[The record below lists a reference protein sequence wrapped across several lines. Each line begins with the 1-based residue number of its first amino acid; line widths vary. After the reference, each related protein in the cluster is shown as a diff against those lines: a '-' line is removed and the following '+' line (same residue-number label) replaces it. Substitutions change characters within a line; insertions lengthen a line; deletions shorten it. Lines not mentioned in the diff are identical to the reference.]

1 MAGERIQYSSKHP
14 SGDATGL
21 LFGKPKSG
29 SKGVVLIHEWWGIN
43 KSIVDMAKRI
53 QEAGF
58 VVLAADVFRG
68 TIYTDYTPALEN
80 AKTFDYLTGS
90 RDILAAVQYLK
101 KAGCSKV
108 GILGFSFGA
117 ALAMVSAAALAKQNV
132 IDAVAPL
139 CGVPRQDIIDLT
151 KIKCPVQGHYGSK
164 DKAKGISSPADYN
177 NMSSILW
184 DAKVDL
190 EMCIYDA
197 GHAFP
202 NPDYAAYDPDETTKF
217 YANVFA
223 FFHQKLS
230 S

>member
-1 MAGERIQYSSKHP
+1 MAGERIHYSSKHP

-21 LFGKPKSG
+21 LFSKPTPG

-58 VVLAADVFRG
+58 VVLAADMFRG
-68 TIYTDYTPALEN
+68 KVYEEAKPAREN
-80 AKTFDYLTGS
+80 MFAFDHVTGS
-90 RDILAAVQYLK
+90 CDILAAVEYLK
-101 KAGCSKV
+101 KAGCNKV
-108 GILGFSFGA
+108 GVIGFSFGA
-117 ALAMVSAAALAKQNV
+117 MVALVSAAVLADHDV

-139 CGVPRQDIIDLT
+139 TGVPKQGVTDLK
-151 KIKCPVQGHYGSK
+151 KIKCPVQGHYGAK
-164 DKAKGISSPADYN
+164 DTVKGVSSPDDYN
-177 NMSSILW
+177 NLARILKE
-184 DAKVDL
+184 AKVDL

-202 NPDYAAYDPDETTKF
+202 NPDYETYDPEQTEKL
-217 YANVFA
+217 YENLAR